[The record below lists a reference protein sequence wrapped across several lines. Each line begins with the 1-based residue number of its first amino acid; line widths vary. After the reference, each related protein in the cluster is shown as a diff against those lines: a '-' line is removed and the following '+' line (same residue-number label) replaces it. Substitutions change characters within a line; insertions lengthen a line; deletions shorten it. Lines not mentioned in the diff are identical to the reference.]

1 MLFRSFHVRL
11 RKTQVRFRYPPSR
24 TWNFRSLTWNFR
36 SRTWELRS
44 PAPRRQRTM
53 FTIRL
58 AMDTRMDVAEMTVLV
73 VLPMSEFFAFVLFG
87 VT

>member
-11 RKTQVRFRYPPSR
+11 RSSQVRFRYPPSR
-24 TWNFRSLTWNFR
+24 TWNFRSL
-36 SRTWELRS
+36 TWELRS

>member
-11 RKTQVRFRYPPSR
+11 RKTQVRFRYSPSQ
-24 TWNFRSLTWNFR
+24 TWNFRSL
-36 SRTWELRS
+36 TWELRS